1 MQQKTVKGNKIKQKK
16 QRKDDN
22 MQQKIMKY
30 NEM

>member
-1 MQQKTVKGNKIKQKK
+1 MQEKTIKGNKIKQKK

>member
-1 MQQKTVKGNKIKQKK
+1 MQQKTIKGNKIKQKK